1 MTEQIRNQTARTD
14 AALLLLRVAFGG
26 TLIAHGLQKL
36 VAYTVPGVAEMF
48 SGLGIP
54 LAEIAAPAVTAI
66 ELLGG
71 IAIVLG
77 IGTRIAGV
85 LVASAMLG
93 AAGFAHAGSGFFAS
107 DGGMEL
113 VLLIAAAVLALAL
126 TGPGRY
132 SVHAVALRG
141 RVPVLA

>member
-1 MTEQIRNQTARTD
+1 MTDQMTNTATRTD
-14 AALLLLRVAFGG
+14 AALLLLRLAFGG
-26 TLIAHGLQKL
+26 TLIAHGTQKL
-36 VAYTVPGVAEMF
+36 VAYTVPGVAGMF

-77 IGTRIAGV
+77 IGTRVAGV
-85 LVASAMLG
+85 LVAGAMLG
-93 AAGFAHAGSGFFAS
+93 AAWFAHAGSGFFAS

-126 TGPGRY
+126 TGPGRF
-132 SVHAVALRG
+132 SLHGIALRG
-141 RVPVLA
+141 RAPLLA